1 MTDMRGDTECIKCE
15 FVSTPTVKHLLT
27 AMIGIPM
34 IGLIFLLLM
43 GMYFLI
49 NMLGVAIGCLS
60 CCAVMLAAWIIHLKL
75 GEGTITADEKYVYVH
90 YGFLSR
96 TIAMSDISEA
106 RCEVKSTGTRYGGVI
121 YTMFLLI
128 ETKDGKSYR
137 YEQELNV
144 ETDYPTNHPVEYKT
158 YLEKQPMR
166 KLSDFIKT
174 RV

>member
-1 MTDMRGDTECIKCE
+1 MADKTDNKTVECG
-15 FVSTPTVKHLLT
+15 FDGTPSVKNLLT
-27 AMIGIPM
+27 AMWVISLIV
-34 IGLIFLLLM
+34 LIFPFCSYAYVDISM
-43 GMYFLI
+43 VGFL
-49 NMLGVAIGCLS
+49 VCFLS
-60 CCAVMLAAWIIHLKL
+60 CGAVMLAAWIIHSKL
-75 GEGTITADEKYVYVH
+75 GKGTITADEKSVDVH

-96 TIAMSDISEA
+96 KIPLSEIANV
-106 RCEVKSTGTRYGGVI
+106 RCEVESQGTRYGGVS

-144 ETDYPTNHPVEYKT
+144 EKDYPTNHPVEYRA

-166 KLSDFIKT
+166 KLSDFISK